1 MGKQDKWIV
10 RLTQSKCVSH
20 FEQNISYILNNYEN
34 HMDKEDLDEFLYEFH
49 ERVLGITLGLIEEEG
64 ESINDKIELNQDY
77 S

>member
-1 MGKQDKWIV
+1 M
-10 RLTQSKCVSH
+10 SH
-20 FEQNISYILNNYEN
+20 FEQNISYILINYEN

-64 ESINDKIELNQDY
+64 ESINDKIELNQDH

>member
-1 MGKQDKWIV
+1 M
-10 RLTQSKCVSH
+10 SH
-20 FEQNISYILNNYEN
+20 FEQSISYILNNYEN

-64 ESINDKIELNQDY
+64 ESINDKIELNQDH

>member
-1 MGKQDKWIV
+1 M
-10 RLTQSKCVSH
+10 SH
-20 FEQNISYILNNYEN
+20 FEQNISYILINYEN

-64 ESINDKIELNQDY
+64 ESIKDKIELNQDH

>member
-1 MGKQDKWIV
+1 M
-10 RLTQSKCVSH
+10 SH

-64 ESINDKIELNQDY
+64 ESIKDKIELNQDH